1 MALDDWRRVNR
12 DKPCPICGKHD
23 YCMVSKDGRVAWCG
37 RSAGDP
43 RAFKSTSS
51 GGWFKLD
58 QPIDPPKAKATEH
71 VVEPITD
78 PTFWLD
84 SARVYRDVLWRDMD
98 AVHVVCKDLGLDPRT
113 VSAMRIGWC
122 GEYSAYSW
130 PMWSAK
136 DTLCGIRLRT
146 RDAQKFAVPG
156 SRNGLF
162 LPHRDPRCF
171 DSRTLWLCE
180 GPTDTA
186 AMHQLTGNAIGRPSA
201 TVGDDMIVRFVRR
214 DQPYSVVIC
223 ADNDDGGVGLAGACV
238 TRDKLLQQTDVEQ
251 VIIIRP
257 PNGKDARD
265 WIICDGATAEDLH
278 NAVAQAMHE

>member
-78 PTFWLD
+78 PTFWRD
-84 SARVYRDVLWRDMD
+84 YARVCYDSLRRYPEARDVHAR
-98 AVHVVCKDLGLDPRT
+98 DLGVHPEFLD
-113 VSAMRIGWC
+113 VMRVGWC
-122 GEYSAYSW
+122 GEFSAYSW
-130 PMWSAK
+130 PMR
-136 DTLCGIRLRT
+136 DTEHTLCGIRLRT
-146 RDAQKFAVPG
+146 RDGQKFAVPG

-162 LPHRDPRCF
+162 IPMKRADNV
-171 DSRTLWLCE
+171 STLWICE
-180 GPTDTA
+180 GPTDTI
-186 AMHQLTGNAIGRPSA
+186 AMLIRVGWVIGRPSA
-201 TVGDDMIVRFVRR
+201 TVGDAMIERYVKRHRPK
-214 DQPYSVVIC
+214 DIVIC
-223 ADNDDGGVGLAGACV
+223 ADNDDGGVGFSGACV
-238 TRDKLLQQTDVEQ
+238 TRQRLAKHVDKV
-251 VIIIRP
+251 VIIKP
-257 PNGKDARD
+257 PSGRDARD
-265 WIICDGATAEDLH
+265 WIICDGATEDDLH
-278 NAVAQAMHE
+278 NAVMQAIEDW